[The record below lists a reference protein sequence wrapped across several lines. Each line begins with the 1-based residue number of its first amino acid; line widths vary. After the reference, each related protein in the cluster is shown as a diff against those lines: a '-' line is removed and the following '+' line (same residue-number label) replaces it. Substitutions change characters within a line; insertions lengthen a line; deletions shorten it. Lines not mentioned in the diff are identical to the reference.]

1 MNIPH
6 RIKAILWGSGS
17 ILVGA
22 AVIFVG
28 DNLLGIRLE
37 LFKGIAA
44 TFGDWR
50 WLVDLTIIPLIGGVI
65 VTSIYGLGGKI
76 LCMIAAL
83 LARVFSY
90 WEISHITG
98 IPDGY
103 SLLPLGFWGFPVIV
117 TMELAMAGGF
127 LGEIFIK
134 KIYGRRPKHVRY
146 LNKETTDNS
155 SVTPPGSE

>member
-1 MNIPH
+1 MAINNH
-6 RIKAILWGSGS
+6 IKGLLWGSGS

-22 AVIFVG
+22 IVIFVG
-28 DNLLGIRLE
+28 DNILGIRLE
-37 LFKGIAA
+37 LFKNIAE

-50 WLVDLTIIPLIGGVI
+50 WLVDLTLIPMIAGVV

-83 LARVFSY
+83 LARAFSY
-90 WEISHITG
+90 WELNTITG

-134 KIYGRRPKHVRY
+134 KIYGRRPNHMKY
-146 LNKETTDNS
+146 LKKEAEDS
-155 SVTPPGSE
+155 SVPPPGAE